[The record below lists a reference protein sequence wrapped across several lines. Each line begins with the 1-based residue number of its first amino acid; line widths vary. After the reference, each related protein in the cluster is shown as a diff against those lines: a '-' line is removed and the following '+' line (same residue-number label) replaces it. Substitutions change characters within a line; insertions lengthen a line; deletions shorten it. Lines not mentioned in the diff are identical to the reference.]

1 MNHFFK
7 FGEKHHALQGRFL
20 GQIEFLQRSGDP
32 AGRRQR
38 EIGLGVTHPRP
49 GFGLRRR
56 THPFFGKRSGSGRVS
71 GDSNPRT
78 RDKLRKR
85 SGRGR
90 VSGDGNPRARN
101 KPRTSGK
108 PRARDNPRTRGDSP
122 GSGNIGGGTPGN
134 SGSTPGNSGSTP
146 GNSGGTPGNSGGTP
160 GNSGSTPGNS
170 GGTPEPGTCIGG
182 GSSSTCIDSNDSGF
196 RPAHGLLER
205 LRGLPNLELRGI
217 DSPRSGEDH
226 PVLPARNALQSP
238 AHGVLARRGKPDGD
252 QMPPPSV
259 FKAFFVVLKALTCEH
274 TANAERS

>member
-56 THPFFGKRSGSGRVS
+56 THPFFGKMSGCRIGC
-71 GDSNPRT
+71 
-78 RDKLRKR
+78 
-85 SGRGR
+85 
-90 VSGDGNPRARN
+90 
-101 KPRTSGK
+101 
-108 PRARDNPRTRGDSP
+108 DNIC
-122 GSGNIGGGTPGN
+122 GSDIG
-134 SGSTPGNSGSTP
+134 
-146 GNSGGTPGNSGGTP
+146 
-160 GNSGSTPGNS
+160 
-170 GGTPEPGTCIGG
+170 
-182 GSSSTCIDSNDSGF
+182 IDSGDSGF

-217 DSPRSGEDH
+217 DGLRSGEDH
-226 PVLPARNALQSP
+226 PVLLARNALQSP

-252 QMPPPSV
+252 QMPPPPSV